1 MRGVKLR
8 EKRKDNAETLR
19 NTEKASANLGR
30 QIRDDG
36 EMVSYEKQYGAL
48 LRGISDEA
56 DAMSL
61 DCFRN
66 SSLRVERKMDG
77 TALTQADGAVEK
89 MARRRVAE
97 SGLELDVYGEEQGTG
112 GGKAGAGDAKGAAKK
127 ARLIIDPI
135 DGTEEFSRG
144 IPTFGTLLGI
154 ELNGEIVAGMC
165 SAPAL
170 GTRWWAYRGSGAFR
184 NGEKIR
190 VSRTPQL
197 NEAMVFTTGTGPS
210 KNAEDR
216 ARIRRLL
223 DASRN
228 SRCLGGFWQHMLVAE
243 GAIDAALDWTSKP
256 WDLAPLGIIVEEAGG
271 RSTNIQGERTIYT
284 GDYLSTNGIIHEEAM
299 KLLR

>member
-1 MRGVKLR
+1 
-8 EKRKDNAETLR
+8 
-19 NTEKASANLGR
+19 
-30 QIRDDG
+30 
-36 EMVSYEKQYGAL
+36 MVSYGEKYGAL

-77 TALTQADGAVEK
+77 TALTQADGAIEK
-89 MARRRVAE
+89 MARKRVAE

-112 GGKAGAGDAKGAAKK
+112 GAKTAAVATGPATK

-170 GTRWWAYRGSGAFR
+170 GTRWWAYRGEGAFR
-184 NGEKIR
+184 DGEKIR
-190 VSRTPQL
+190 VSQTPRL
-197 NEAMVFTTGTGPS
+197 SEAMVFTTGTGPS

-228 SRCLGGFWQHMLVAE
+228 SRSLGGFWQHMLVAE

-284 GDYLSTNGIIHEEAM
+284 GDYLSTNGVIHEEAM

>member
-1 MRGVKLR
+1 M
-8 EKRKDNAETLR
+8 
-19 NTEKASANLGR
+19 
-30 QIRDDG
+30 
-36 EMVSYEKQYGAL
+36 SYEEKYGAL
-48 LRGISDEA
+48 LRGIADEA

-77 TALTQADGAVEK
+77 TALTQADGAIEK
-89 MARRRVAE
+89 MARKRVAE
-97 SGLELDVYGEEQGTG
+97 SGLALDVYGEEQGTG
-112 GGKAGAGDAKGAAKK
+112 GGKSGAAPAAGR

-170 GTRWWAYRGSGAFR
+170 GTRWWAYRGEGAFR

-190 VSRTPQL
+190 VSRTPVL
-197 NEAMVFTTGTGPS
+197 AEAMVFTTGTGPS

-216 ARIRRLL
+216 GRIRRLL

-271 RSTNIQGERTIYT
+271 RSTNVQGERTIYS
-284 GDYLSTNGIIHEEAM
+284 GDYLSTNGILHEEAM
-299 KLLR
+299 DLLR